1 MRILI
6 LNRRDIANP
15 SGGGAEIYTHEI
27 SRGLVNNYKCE
38 VVVFASSFPGCLPE
52 EITDGVRYIRK
63 GNEVTAHLWG
73 FLYAFK
79 NRRRFARIIDEFN
92 GIGFFTF
99 MLSNS
104 MILIHQLYKE
114 FWLRELGFIGVIPY
128 IIEPMLLRF
137 YRKKA
142 TITVSNSTKK
152 DLEYIGFKNVDVV
165 MNGIKRVP
173 ADVSLKKEDNPTL
186 VFLGRL
192 KITKGPGDAIEIFK
206 KVKKDAPN
214 IRLWMIGR
222 GPDEETL
229 KRAAEGLEGIKFW
242 GWDSDD
248 EKYSLLGRSHILLVP
263 SVREGFG
270 INVIEAASVG
280 VPAIGYDVP
289 GLRDSIRHGE
299 TGFLVGSPSEAAQM
313 VVELLE
319 DQKRYNEMSGR
330 CLHYAKNF
338 NWEERVDE
346 FWTAIKESFHL
357 DNNA

>member
-1 MRILI
+1 MKILI
-6 LNRRDIANP
+6 LNRRDITNP

-27 SRGLVNNYKCE
+27 ARGLTERYRCKI
-38 VVVFASSFPGCLPE
+38 VVFSSRFPVSAAE
-52 EITDGVRYIRK
+52 EIIDGVLYKRR
-63 GNEVTAHLWG
+63 GNEMTVHLHG
-73 FLYAFK
+73 FWYALK
-79 NRRRFARIIDEFN
+79 NRFQFDIIIDEFN

-99 MLSNS
+99 LFPKS
-104 MILIHQLYKE
+104 ILLIHQLYKE
-114 FWLRELGFIGVIPY
+114 FWLKELSFIGVIPY

-137 YRKKA
+137 YRKKV

-152 DLEYIGFKNVDVV
+152 DIEYIGFKNVDVV

-192 KITKGPGDAIEIFK
+192 RITKGPGDAIEIFK

-222 GPDEETL
+222 GPDESKLREIV
-229 KRAAEGLEGIKFW
+229 EGLAGITFW
-242 GWDSDD
+242 GWVD
-248 EKYSLLGRSHILLVP
+248 EEKKTELLRKAHILLVP

-270 INVIEAASVG
+270 INVIEAASAG

-289 GLRDSIRHGE
+289 GQRDSIRHGE

-319 DQKRYNEMSGR
+319 DQKRYNELSGN
-330 CLHYAKNF
+330 CLRYAKNF
-338 NWEERVDE
+338 NWEERAEE
-346 FWTAIKESFHL
+346 FWTVITKKFQI
-357 DNNA
+357 DNSV